1 MRLGRRFWFIFEQ
14 EIIFLSSTVRY
25 FDSGEE
31 RLFLN
36 AEILK
41 RWNS

>member
-31 RLFLN
+31 HQK
-36 AEILK
+36 EK
-41 RWNS
+41 KMWPNS